1 MRFAEVCHI
10 LEEWS
15 PDSIVKGAVT
25 NPLLCQKETTA
36 GGWWVTFVY
45 CLTEIRNGNLKAILG
60 LFFSLS
66 RYKQQQQQ
74 PQKQPAQH
82 HLSQPAPSVSLQ
94 AGPASQGQA
103 GPQQQ
108 QVPASLQTQC
118 QQPQQAVQHP
128 FKAQPEM
135 QSRWGNFFWSW
146 SFHCLLGFLLKGLQK
161 PAFLSSPEWGVGRGM
176 LGSS

>member
-1 MRFAEVCHI
+1 M
-10 LEEWS
+10 
-15 PDSIVKGAVT
+15 
-25 NPLLCQKETTA
+25 
-36 GGWWVTFVY
+36 TFVY

-74 PQKQPAQH
+74 PQKQPPQH
-82 HLSQPAPSVSLQ
+82 HLSQPAPSVSQ
-94 AGPASQGQA
+94 HTGPTSQGQA

-108 QVPASLQTQC
+108 QQQVPALLQTQC
-118 QQPQQAVQHP
+118 QQPQQAAQHP

-135 QSRWGNFFWSW
+135 QSRWGNFFLSW
-146 SFHCLLGFLLKGLQK
+146 SFHCFLVFLLKGLQK
-161 PAFLSSPEWGVGRGM
+161 PKKLLSLVLQNEVCVGRGM